1 VNLLQITGAV
11 RDGGAKKLEKL
22 LATLDQERARST
34 SEKMV
39 EGTRSIGESHESI
52 SAALEEANRAL
63 ASVRGAEETLGRAR
77 STLASEFEARRA
89 DRSELVAITALLE
102 QTTEELGETRQ
113 REAELQR
120 RLSGTEDALAETRSG
135 KLQIELL
142 ASSREAEVSRLTGSL
157 NASRAEGLELKTNGD
172 RAVAHAQRLE
182 DDNARLRAKLEEG
195 EVRRQE
201 AESQAAEAIQARSLM
216 DVERG
221 VLERKVE
228 SLTGDLNRSTRTAAE
243 LEAALTTEKS
253 RARALESTA
262 QSATAEAERLGRL
275 LEEQADKAR
284 AQIET
289 SELRMETAQA
299 RTARLEEDNT
309 ELNRQLREAAV
320 RDRLAERESG
330 ELKLKLKQAEDQI
343 SGLAADLISSR
354 KELASVEAARAAA
367 VDRSERLGET
377 SEARAAEITRLE
389 QQIDVINGR
398 YELLA
403 QEAANDR
410 AAADARAK
418 GLAAAVERER
428 SERHLASGALE
439 AARKDRARLHIEVL
453 KSGRG
458 GGQAE
463 GVDQLEEQAS

>member
-1 VNLLQITGAV
+1 MNLLQITGAV
-11 RDGGAKKLEKL
+11 REGGAKKLEKL

-34 SEKMV
+34 SEKML

-77 STLASEFEARRA
+77 ATLASEFEARRS
-89 DRSELVAITALLE
+89 DRSELVAVTALLE
-102 QTTEELGETRQ
+102 QTSEELGEARQ
-113 REAELQR
+113 VEAELQR
-120 RLSGTEDALAETRSG
+120 RMAAAEDALAESRAA
-135 KLQIELL
+135 KLQVELL
-142 ASSREAEVSRLTGSL
+142 ASSREAEVARLTSSL
-157 NASRAEGLELKTNGD
+157 NASRAEGLELRTNGE

-182 DDNARLRAKLEEG
+182 DDNGRLRVKLEEG
-195 EVRRQE
+195 EVRRQQAE
-201 AESQAAEAIQARSLM
+201 AEAAEAVQASSLM

-221 VLERKVE
+221 VLVRKVE
-228 SLTGDLNRSTRTAAE
+228 SLTGDLNRLTRQAAE
-243 LEAALTTEKS
+243 LEASLTTEKS

-275 LEEQADKAR
+275 MEEQADKAR

-299 RTARLEEDNT
+299 RTARLEEDNA
-309 ELNRQLREAAV
+309 ELSRQLREAAV

-330 ELKLKLKQAEDQI
+330 ELKLKLKQGDDQI
-343 SGLAADLISSR
+343 ASLAADLMNSR

-367 VDRSERLGET
+367 VDRSERLMET
-377 SEARAAEITRLE
+377 SEARAAEIARLE

-403 QEAANDR
+403 QGAANDR

-418 GLAAAVERER
+418 SLAAAVERER

-453 KSGRG
+453 KSNRG
-458 GGQAE
+458 GAE
-463 GVDQLEEQAS
+463 SEDLEEKVG